1 MFYLWIEFFFGL
13 LNNLFLREINLY
25 LNLEW
30 IVGYRYYFMFGLI
43 LDIIIIFS
51 FELFDIIVLFFIF
64 DKEKLIILVKF
75 NMV

>member
-25 LNLEW
+25 LNLER

-43 LDIIIIFS
+43 LDIIIILS
-51 FELFDIIVLFFIF
+51 FKII
-64 DKEKLIILVKF
+64 
-75 NMV
+75 

>member
-1 MFYLWIEFFFGL
+1 MYGLNFFFGL

>member
-25 LNLEW
+25 LNLER

-43 LDIIIIFS
+43 LDIIIILS

>member
-1 MFYLWIEFFFGL
+1 MYGLNFFFGL

-25 LNLEW
+25 LNLER

-51 FELFDIIVLFFIF
+51 FELFDFIVLFFIF

>member
-1 MFYLWIEFFFGL
+1 MYGLNFFFGL

-25 LNLEW
+25 LNLER

>member
-1 MFYLWIEFFFGL
+1 MYGLNFFFGL
-13 LNNLFLREINLY
+13 LNNLFLWEINLY

-51 FELFDIIVLFFIF
+51 FELLDIIVLFFIF

>member
-1 MFYLWIEFFFGL
+1 MYGLNFFFGL

-51 FELFDIIVLFFIF
+51 LELFDIIVLFLF
-64 DKEKLIILVKF
+64 LIKR
-75 NMV
+75 N